1 MTKFCTPPIS
11 LRVRVSG
18 AHTQDI
24 ESLVASPLSIGE
36 IFFFDYGVT
45 VIWGLDELQELK
57 LLNEFGSFYMGGYKQ
72 IDHFEIES
80 FHFCQNSN
88 FPPRLVNDIINLNS
102 GHHMTK
108 LTISHALAQSVKLAF
123 FEGVVEQTIVKTKD
137 IPFNLANN
145 GTISM
150 SRKSIT
156 KQIGELFVMRINVN
170 LVSNVLDT
178 PEIFWA
184 EPTLCPLYKAVR
196 TYLEISQRVDV
207 LNQRCSVLNDLLDML
222 REHSNHVHAEALE
235 WIVIILI
242 SLEIFIGIFTIFIDL
257 YYIRKSMH

>member
-1 MTKFCTPPIS
+1 
-11 LRVRVSG
+11 
-18 AHTQDI
+18 
-24 ESLVASPLSIGE
+24 
-36 IFFFDYGVT
+36 
-45 VIWGLDELQELK
+45 
-57 LLNEFGSFYMGGYKQ
+57 
-72 IDHFEIES
+72 
-80 FHFCQNSN
+80 
-88 FPPRLVNDIINLNS
+88 
-102 GHHMTK
+102 MTK

-207 LNQRCSVLNDLLDML
+207 LNQRCSVLNDLIGY
-222 REHSNHVHAEALE
+222 AEGTFQSCPRR
-235 WIVIILI
+235 
-242 SLEIFIGIFTIFIDL
+242 SLGMDRHNTHFIGNIYWHL
-257 YYIRKSMH
+257 YHLH